1 MLMPFNLNK
10 WIEDNQHLLQPP
22 VNNAVLY
29 KDSDF
34 IVMIIGGPNA
44 RKDFHY
50 NEGEELF
57 YQLKGSMKLP
67 IIQDG
72 KRTVIEIQEG
82 EMFLLPGKTY
92 HSPQRFADTI
102 GLVIERNRKEVEFD
116 SCTWFCDACNEKLY
130 SEEFK
135 LEDIVGQLSNLLQKV
150 YDSEEIRTCK
160 KCGTIMEIPTAENNI
175 YAYGRDVSRPK
186 RDVSRPRI

>member
-72 KRTVIEIQEG
+72 KRTVIEIKEG

-92 HSPQRFADTI
+92 HSQQRFADTI
-102 GLVIERNRKEVEFD
+102 GLVIERNLKEVEID
-116 SCTWFCDACNEKLY
+116 YCNWFCDACNEKLY

-160 KCGTIMEIPTAENNI
+160 KCGIIMEIPTAENNI
-175 YAYGRDVSRPK
+175 YTYGRDVSRPK
-186 RDVSRPRI
+186 M

>member
-10 WIEDNQHLLQPP
+10 WIEDNKHLLQPP
-22 VNNAVLY
+22 VNNTVLY

-44 RKDFHY
+44 RKDFHF

-72 KRTVIEIQEG
+72 KRTVIEIKEG

-92 HSPQRFADTI
+92 H
-102 GLVIERNRKEVEFD
+102 
-116 SCTWFCDACNEKLY
+116 
-130 SEEFK
+130 
-135 LEDIVGQLSNLLQKV
+135 
-150 YDSEEIRTCK
+150 
-160 KCGTIMEIPTAENNI
+160 
-175 YAYGRDVSRPK
+175 
-186 RDVSRPRI
+186 

>member
-1 MLMPFNLNK
+1 MPFNLNK
-10 WIEDNQHLLQPP
+10 WIEENQHLLQPP
-22 VNNAVLY
+22 VNNTVLY

-57 YQLKGSMKLP
+57 YQLKGDMKLP
-67 IIQDG
+67 IIHDG
-72 KRTVIEIQEG
+72 KRQVIDIKEG

-92 HSPQRFADTI
+92 HSPQRFTDTI
-102 GLVIERNRKEVEFD
+102 GLVIERNRTENEFD
-116 SCTWFCDACNEKLY
+116 SCTWFCDHCNEKLY
-130 SEEFK
+130 SKKFK
-135 LEDIVGQLSNLLQKV
+135 LDDIVAQLSGLLQQV

-160 KCGTIMEIPTAENNI
+160 KCGTVMEVPTAENNM
-175 YAYGRDVSRPK
+175 YLQNS
-186 RDVSRPRI
+186 

>member
-72 KRTVIEIQEG
+72 KRTVIEIKEG

-102 GLVIERNRKEVEFD
+102 GLVIERNRKEVEID

-160 KCGTIMEIPTAENNI
+160 KCGTIMEVPTAENNI
-175 YAYGRDVSRPK
+175 YTYGRDVSRPK
-186 RDVSRPRI
+186 M